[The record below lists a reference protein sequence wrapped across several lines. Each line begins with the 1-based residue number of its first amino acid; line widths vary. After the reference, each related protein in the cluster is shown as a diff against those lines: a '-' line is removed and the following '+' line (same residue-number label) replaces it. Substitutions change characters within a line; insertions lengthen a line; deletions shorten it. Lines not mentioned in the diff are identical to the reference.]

1 MDQSSIHQM
10 MNNQL
15 LTMVSLKD
23 NVSIY
28 QILFSVMM
36 MNLLQFLPQFKTFM
50 LEYMKK
56 IYDKKK
62 PDINIFKE
70 TNKKA
75 ILS

>member
-1 MDQSSIHQM
+1 MDQSTIHQM

-36 MNLLQFLPQFKTFM
+36 MNVLQFLPQFKTLM

-56 IYDKKK
+56 VYE
-62 PDINIFKE
+62 KE
-70 TNKKA
+70 TRY
-75 ILS
+75 